1 MNLHLSHTAM
11 EMIEAASAAES
22 AAEAG
27 RRLFQG
33 LQPFGVRA
41 FYARAHRSADPEDV
55 LSYSRISPPGWLE
68 LYSEYAIAQHSPLN
82 RAMRQHGEPFTWSTL
97 PGLWPVEREI
107 MNILPCIGVSDG
119 IGAPVHGPGGYVGV
133 TSMAFERLDQL
144 SPRERSA
151 IGIAAMVVH
160 MQMRRLSP
168 RKSELS
174 RRLSPRERDCL
185 AFVADGKSDWEVS
198 EILSLSETTVASHMQ
213 NARRKLGAKSRAQAV
228 ALALQAGLI

>member
-1 MNLHLSHTAM
+1 
-11 EMIEAASAAES
+11 
-22 AAEAG
+22 
-27 RRLFQG
+27 
-33 LQPFGVRA
+33 
-41 FYARAHRSADPEDV
+41 
-55 LSYSRISPPGWLE
+55 
-68 LYSEYAIAQHSPLN
+68 
-82 RAMRQHGEPFTWSTL
+82 MRQHGEPFTWSTL

-119 IGAPVHGPGGYVGV
+119 IASPVHGPGGYVGV

-168 RKSELS
+168 RKSGPA

-185 AFVADGKSDWEVS
+185 AFVADGKSDWEIS

-228 ALALQAGLI
+228 ALGLQAGLI